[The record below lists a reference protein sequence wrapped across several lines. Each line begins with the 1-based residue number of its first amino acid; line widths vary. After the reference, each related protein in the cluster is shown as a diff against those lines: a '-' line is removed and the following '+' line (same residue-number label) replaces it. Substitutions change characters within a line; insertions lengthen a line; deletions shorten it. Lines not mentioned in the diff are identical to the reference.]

1 MLQAIERLKAIQ
13 VERKMEMSHHTFY
26 RVVFSWEDGAWVGRC
41 TELPGLSHLSAT
53 RVEAMQGIATLVAA
67 VVNDMTE
74 SGEPVPEAMS
84 DRSYSGKFV
93 TRVPEQLHRTLA
105 IEAAEA
111 GVSLNRLVSYKLAMP
126 VPMPGR
132 SAKGVTKSQ
141 KGA

>member
-1 MLQAIERLKAIQ
+1 
-13 VERKMEMSHHTFY
+13 MSHHYSY
-26 RVVFSWEDGAWVGRC
+26 RVVFSREDGEWVGLC
-41 TELPGLSHLSAT
+41 TEFPSLSHLAAT
-53 RVEAMQGIATLVAA
+53 QVEAMQGIATLVAA
-67 VVNDMTE
+67 VVDDMTE
-74 SGEPVPEAMS
+74 SGEPLPEALS